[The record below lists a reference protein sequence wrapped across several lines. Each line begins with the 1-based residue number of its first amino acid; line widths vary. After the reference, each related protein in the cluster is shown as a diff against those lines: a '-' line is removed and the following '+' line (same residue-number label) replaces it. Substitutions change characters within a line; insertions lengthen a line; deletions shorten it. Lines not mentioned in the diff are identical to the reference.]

1 MKRGSNKSMSS
12 TILITTSRM
21 VGATRTTKI
30 TQTEETEKNDQ
41 KAERTGDVFINELY
55 DKDQQNIYLT
65 PFRNNNT
72 LDANKQVEFVDTIR
86 PENVSQKNSHIYD
99 NTPIATLFEGN
110 PTIGKTISSEKTAS
124 YVHSTESFQNITLK
138 PNNISSA
145 VEWRPTYFILNADG
159 YELKNSTHSNSSG
172 YSDINSAPNQ
182 PEKMLN
188 HSYLLPTLPISS
200 NLSRTQDLNA
210 FITTY
215 SGLRH
220 LNFYGNQISSTG
232 TTTLMDSDIYKGT
245 TRNTYD
251 Y

>member
-1 MKRGSNKSMSS
+1 MKK
-12 TILITTSRM
+12 
-21 VGATRTTKI
+21 
-30 TQTEETEKNDQ
+30 
-41 KAERTGDVFINELY
+41 
-55 DKDQQNIYLT
+55 
-65 PFRNNNT
+65 
-72 LDANKQVEFVDTIR
+72 
-86 PENVSQKNSHIYD
+86 
-99 NTPIATLFEGN
+99 
-110 PTIGKTISSEKTAS
+110 
-124 YVHSTESFQNITLK
+124 
-138 PNNISSA
+138 
-145 VEWRPTYFILNADG
+145 
-159 YELKNSTHSNSSG
+159 
-172 YSDINSAPNQ
+172 SAPNQ

-251 Y
+251 